1 MERGIKDM
9 RRLLITAAAA
19 LTLLA
24 GCGGAD
30 LGAEG
35 GGSSVTPPT
44 NTNPGPTVTGVS
56 VITSSPQVPSD
67 GTGPATITAVAHD
80 ANNNTVASAPLIFA
94 ATSGLLSP
102 GATTTDANGTI
113 TATLSAGADPSNRT
127 ITITATSGTASGT
140 VTIDVTGTSL
150 SLTGPQSLVQPGSGT
165 YTVTLKD
172 SSHAGIVGEAV
183 SLASAS
189 GNTLSAA
196 SVTTDANGQAT
207 FTVTAAKGGADTLT
221 ATALG
226 LTSTQ
231 AISVS
236 TQSFAIS
243 APAANADVNLGV
255 VQPVTVIWKNNG
267 TPVTGQTVNF
277 SATRGT
283 LSAATAV
290 TDSTGTA
297 SVTISSAASGPSV
310 ITASGTGVST
320 EADIDFIATTA
331 SAIDVQASPST
342 ININAQSTITA
353 IVRDAADNLVEG
365 KTVAF
370 ALTDTTGGTL
380 SLGSAV
386 TNDQGLAQTIYTAT
400 STTSATNG
408 VVITATVQGTSV
420 HNTADL
426 TVAGETVFLSLG
438 TGNTIDILNEAQ
450 YAVTYAVQ
458 AIDSAGNA
466 VPNIT
471 IDLKVTSLSYYK
483 GEWTPPTP
491 PATAPPWVQDIT
503 APLCPTEDLLGNGIY
518 EASEDYNHNG
528 KLDPGNVAA
537 ASPGSVVTSATASG
551 TLPAGSATFQV
562 VYPKDHAFWVTV
574 ELTATATVA
583 GTQASTSTQFELNGA
598 AADYSNA
605 DVGPPGEIS
614 PYGQANTCSNPN

>member
-1 MERGIKDM
+1 M
-9 RRLLITAAAA
+9 RRLLIAAAAA

-30 LGAEG
+30 LGTEGG
-35 GGSSVTPPT
+35 GGSSGTTPPT
-44 NTNPGPTVTGVS
+44 TTGPAVSGVS

-80 ANNNTVASAPLIFA
+80 KNNNTVANAPLIFSA
-94 ATSGLLSP
+94 SSGLLSP
-102 GATTTDANGTI
+102 AGTITDANGTL
-113 TATLSAGADPSNRT
+113 TATLGAGADPSNRT
-127 ITITATSGTASGT
+127 ITVTATSGTASGT
-140 VTIDVTGTSL
+140 VTVDVTGTSL
-150 SLTGPQSLVQPGSGT
+150 SLTGPQSLVEPGNGT
-165 YTVTLKD
+165 YTVILKD
-172 SSHAGIVGEAV
+172 SSHAGIVGQAV
-183 SLASAS
+183 TLASAN

-196 SVTTDANGQAT
+196 SVMTDANGQAT

-226 LTSTQ
+226 LTSSQ

-236 TQSFAIS
+236 TQSFAIT
-243 APAANADVNLGV
+243 APAANAKINLGV
-255 VQPVTVIWKNNG
+255 VQPVTVVWTNGG
-267 TPVTGQTVNF
+267 TPVAGQTVNF

-310 ITASGTGVST
+310 VTASGTGVST
-320 EADIDFIATTA
+320 QTDIDFIATTA
-331 SAIDVQASPST
+331 AAIDVQASPST
-342 ININAQSTITA
+342 ININSQSTVTA

-365 KTVAF
+365 KTVTF

-386 TNDQGLAQTIYTAT
+386 TNDQGVAQTIYTAS

-408 VVITATVQGTSV
+408 VVITAAVQGTSV
-420 HNTADL
+420 SNTADL

-458 AIDSAGNA
+458 AIDAAGNA

-483 GEWTPPTP
+483 GSWVAPTP
-491 PATAPPWVQDIT
+491 PATSPPWTQDIT

-518 EASEDYNHNG
+518 EVSEDYNHNG

-551 TLPAGSATFQV
+551 SLPAGSATFQV

-583 GTQASTSTQFELNGA
+583 GTQASTSTQFRLDGA
-598 AADYSNA
+598 AADYTNSGVA
-605 DVGPPGEIS
+605 PPGEVS
-614 PYGQANTCSNPN
+614 PYGVANVCSNPN